1 MNAPRPNLA
10 DFVCVGNFSGSH
22 GVRGLVRVR
31 SFTASPR
38 DLTAYG
44 PLTDENGKVWVLTL
58 TGMAP
63 KGAKADVL
71 VAQAKG
77 QGNAKGLANR
87 EDAQALNGL
96 KLYVPREAL
105 PAPEDDDD
113 FYQADLIGCTAFTAE
128 GQEVGR
134 VKAFHD
140 FGAGDVLEIGRVL
153 GGTLLLPF
161 TRACVPAVDIAAKR
175 LTIQEP
181 IEIDGEDRG
190 QGDADEAAE
199 GAV

>member
-1 MNAPRPNLA
+1 MSATRPNLA
-10 DFVCVGNFSGSH
+10 DFVCVGNFSGAH

-31 SFTASPR
+31 SFTADPR

-44 PLTDENGKVWVLTL
+44 PLTDENGKVWTLTL

-71 VAQAKG
+71 VGQAKG
-77 QGNAKGLANR
+77 LSNR

-96 KLYVPREAL
+96 KLYVPRSAF
-105 PAPEDDDD
+105 PDTDDEDD
-113 FYQADLIGCTAFTAE
+113 FYQSDLIGCTAFTAD
-128 GQEVGR
+128 GLEVGR
-134 VKAFHD
+134 VKSFHD
-140 FGAGDVLEIGRVL
+140 FGAGDVLEIGRAQ

-161 TRACVPAVDIAAKR
+161 TKACVPSVDIAAKR
-175 LTIQEP
+175 IIIAEP

-190 QGDADEAAE
+190 QGDSDAGEE
-199 GAV
+199 GAA